1 MSTESIAQPNTDF
14 LRYSH
19 SIGICVMEGRGF
31 MFPVDTALGKDGR
44 MHTVSRAW
52 VNASSNLRV
61 TMYDIE
67 SEYYGVYGEFGEG
80 LGEFRWPAG
89 MAVDSQGNVYMSD
102 EQTQRINIYSGDGSA
117 ISHWGVFGDKDGQ
130 FDRPSGIDFDPEDN
144 LYVSDSMNNRIQKFS
159 KDGNFQ
165 ATFEIQAGDTNKLNR
180 PWGVTFAPDRCVY
193 VADWGNDRI
202 CKFTEQGTFVR
213 SFGKRG
219 RGDGEFRNPSSVAVD
234 SDGYIYV
241 ADWANERIQVL
252 DRNGDFVAK
261 YRGEATVSKWAQE
274 FLDSNVEE
282 AEPRSR
288 SNLEPDPHMF
298 GGDPHEES
306 AHIEKY
312 FWGPTSIKIDRAGRI
327 FVTESNRHRIQIYE
341 RNA

>member
-1 MSTESIAQPNTDF
+1 MTTDSISQSKSEF
-14 LRYSH
+14 LKYTH

-31 MFPVDTALGKDGR
+31 MFPVDTTVGKDGR

-52 VNASSNLRV
+52 VNASSNLRI

-89 MAVDSQGNVYMSD
+89 MAADSAGNIYLSD
-102 EQTQRINIYSGDGSA
+102 EQTQRINVYSADGNA
-117 ISHWGVFGDKDGQ
+117 ISNWGVHGSKEGQ
-130 FDRPSGIDFDPEDN
+130 FDRPSGIAFDPEDN
-144 LYVSDSMNNRIQKFS
+144 LYVSDSINNRILRFS
-159 KDGNFQ
+159 KDGIHQ
-165 ATFEIQAGDTNKLNR
+165 ASFEIEQNLLNR
-180 PWGVTFAPDRCVY
+180 PWGLTFAPDRCIY
-193 VADWGNDRI
+193 VADWGNDRV
-202 CKFTEQGTFVR
+202 CKFNEEGEFVK

-219 RGDGEFRNPSSVAVD
+219 TGNGQFRNPSSVAVD
-234 SDGYIYV
+234 VDGYIYV

-252 DRNGDFVAK
+252 SKDGDFIAK
-261 YRGEATVSKWAQE
+261 YRGESTVSKWAQE

-288 SNLEPDPHMF
+288 SNLEPDPDMF

-312 FWGPTSIKIDRAGRI
+312 FWGPTSIKIDQKGRI
-327 FVTESNRHRIQIYE
+327 LVTESNRHRVQVYE
-341 RNA
+341 RNP